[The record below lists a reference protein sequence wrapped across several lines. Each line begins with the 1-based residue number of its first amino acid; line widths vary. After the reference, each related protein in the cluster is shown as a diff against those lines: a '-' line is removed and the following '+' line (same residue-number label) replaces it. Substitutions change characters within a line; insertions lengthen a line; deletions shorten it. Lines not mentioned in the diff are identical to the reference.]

1 MPKSKKT
8 VAISGGVKTA
18 DEDNLYNDGNEP
30 EKEEEEEEQEEIDE
44 KSEVSESEE
53 EIPEIEEEPVEVD
66 KDEEVEGE
74 EPSKFK
80 TDDDGE
86 EQDDETCLYNIK
98 KKINSKIL
106 ESDEFDDDLFEDEKI
121 VQTKRIVKPED
132 RITKPVLTKYERVRL
147 LSERRKQL
155 VLGAKPMIK
164 VDRSVSEKDIAS
176 LELKAKVI
184 PLIIIRTLPNGDI
197 EHWKMDELDIIN

>member
-1 MPKSKKT
+1 MSKQKKPI
-8 VAISGGVKTA
+8 AISGGVKTA

-30 EKEEEEEEQEEIDE
+30 VEEEEEEEIDE
-44 KSEVSESEE
+44 KSEESESEE
-53 EIPEIEEEPVEVD
+53 DIPEVEEEPVEID
-66 KDEEVEGE
+66 KDDEVGE
-74 EPSKFK
+74 EPSKSK
-80 TDDDGE
+80 IDDDGDE
-86 EQDDETCLYNIK
+86 HDDETCLYNIK

-106 ESDEFDDDLFEDEKI
+106 ESDDFDDDLFEDEKI
-121 VQTKRIVKPED
+121 VQTKRIVKPSD

-155 VLGAKPMIK
+155 ILGAKPMIK
-164 VDRSVSEKDIAS
+164 VDRTVSEKDTAS

-197 EHWKMDELDIIN
+197 EHWKIDELDIVN